1 MHSPRNPS
9 QQTADLPM
17 QARGHERHCF
27 VVMPFGH
34 TPVEARR
41 FKGWYNAVIEP
52 AILEASYEPKLAA
65 TEEQPSAINDDIRA
79 HLAFDPMV
87 VVDLGGFIPESE
99 PNPNVMYELG
109 IRHALGLPLVMMAWR
124 DQRLPFDVGNQ
135 RVIKEDRDFL
145 DLETNKQKLIN
156 FIKAAERGQYY
167 KPMDAVARAATL
179 DLAPAT
185 LGEDSLLV
193 ALVQEVKDLRQ
204 AVVAAQLL
212 RSQPPEILEQAL
224 EWDNEKWK
232 AFIIEQGNVWR
243 SIAAAE
249 SDWRGAYVPEEK
261 PSMIARYL
269 LARLPSNVSVSDELA
284 NEIALMLIG
293 NKKADAVIRLSKETG
308 LTEQL
313 AQGIL
318 TQVNVQRTKDD
329 LLRSVR
335 LS

>member
-1 MHSPRNPS
+1 MHSPRKPA
-9 QQTADLPM
+9 QQTTDSFT
-17 QARGHERHCF
+17 QVRGHERHCF

-34 TPVEARR
+34 TPVEVRR

-52 AILEASYEPKLAA
+52 AILAASYEPKLAA

-87 VVDLGGFIPESE
+87 VVDLGGFTPESE

-145 DLETNKQKLIN
+145 DLETNKQKLVN

-179 DLAPAT
+179 DLAPST

-204 AVVAAQLL
+204 AVVATQLL

-224 EWDNEKWK
+224 EWDSEKWK

-249 SDWRGAYVPEEK
+249 TEGRSSYVPDEK
-261 PSMIARYL
+261 PSTIARYL
-269 LARLPSNVSVSDELA
+269 LARLPSDVSVSDELA
-284 NEIALMLIG
+284 IEIAMMLIS

-308 LTEQL
+308 LSEQL